1 VPVRPSLMRARTD
14 DDRARDRRIAALAIP
29 ALGALAIEPLY
40 VLVDT
45 AIVGRLG
52 AAPLGGLALAGTVLN
67 ALLWVC
73 NFLSYGTT
81 ARISFLTGKGDHKEA
96 AAVATQGLWLCG
108 LLGVPIALIVGFGG
122 HGLASALGGHGD
134 VLAAASTYLRISA
147 VGIPFV
153 LVALVGHGHLRGL
166 SDTRTP
172 LRVVLLANVV
182 NVVLEVVLVYGFD
195 LGVAGSAW
203 GTVVA
208 QVIAAI
214 WFLAMSGRRIRAA
227 GAELRPRPREIRTL
241 LVIGRHLFAR
251 TGALVIT
258 ISAATS
264 VAARVGTSTLGGH
277 QIALQV
283 ETFLALVVDAL
294 AIAAQAMIGTLLG
307 AGDRA
312 EARATGRRLLAVG
325 WLLGVALAVMVVAT
339 APLLPHIFSGDAAV
353 THRASLALVMV
364 GIMQIPGAVAFVI
377 DGILMGASD
386 FRFLQWATA
395 GAGLAMVPA
404 AAAVVHWH
412 RLGIVGVW
420 TGMLVWMVARAVA
433 NGVRFRW
440 ERWMSLAG

>member
-1 VPVRPSLMRARTD
+1 MRDPYNSAKNER
-14 DDRARDRRIAALAIP
+14 RARDRRIAALAIP

-40 VLVDT
+40 VLADT

-52 AAPLGGLALAGTVLN
+52 SGPLGGLALAATVLN

-81 ARISFLTGKGDHKEA
+81 ARISFLTGKGEHREA

-108 LLGVPIALIVGFGG
+108 LLGLPIAAIVGFGG
-122 HGLASALGGHGD
+122 HDLASALGGHGA
-134 VLAAASTYLRISA
+134 VLAAATTYLRISA

-153 LVALVGHGHLRGL
+153 LIALVGHGHLRGL

-172 LRVVLLANVV
+172 LRVVLVANVV
-182 NVVLEVVLVYGFD
+182 NVVLEVVMVYGFD

-208 QVIAAI
+208 QVIAAA
-214 WFLAMSGRRIRAA
+214 WFLGMSGRRIRAT
-227 GAELRPRPREIRTL
+227 GAQLRPRPQEIRRL

-307 AGDRA
+307 AGDLD
-312 EARATGRRLLAVG
+312 EARATGRRLISVG
-325 WLLGVALAVMVVAT
+325 WLLGVGLAVVVVAT
-339 APLLPHIFSGDAAV
+339 APVVPHIFSGDHGV
-353 THRASLALVMV
+353 TSRATTALVLV
-364 GIMQIPGAVAFVI
+364 GILQIPGSVAFVI

-404 AAAVVHWH
+404 AVAVLHWH
-412 RLGIVGVW
+412 RLGITGIW
-420 TGMLVWMVARAVA
+420 TGMVVWMTVRAVA
-433 NGVRFRW
+433 NGARFRR
-440 ERWMSLAG
+440 ERWMALAA